1 MKTPRINQTIKRI
14 SMLIILISAAVIGG
28 VIVSGNAHADGYLS
42 PQEERFGDAVAGP
55 LCDYL
60 DTAGVSDMSMTTS
73 MKIIYRHTPANMDM
87 SDAVDIINYVVDVYC
102 PRHWDALVAFG
113 DGYRSGSYA

>member
-14 SMLIILISAAVIGG
+14 SMLVILFSMAVIAST
-28 VIVSGNAHADGYLS
+28 IVSGKAHADGYLS

-60 DTAGVSDMSMTTS
+60 DTAGISDMSMTTS
-73 MKIIYRHTPANMDM
+73 MKILYRHTPANMDM
-87 SDAVDIINYVVDVYC
+87 SDSVDIINYVVDVYC
-102 PRHWDALVAFG
+102 PRHWPDLMAFG
-113 DGYRSGSYA
+113 DRYRGGGYA